1 MEVSKG
7 NILKK
12 VNIAGEIMIYLF
24 VFSMFIDSKLTMK
37 IGYILQ
43 GLSLIKI
50 GLDYK
55 NIKLKGKEIYLTFII
70 ILIIGIIFNFLST
83 NGDGVNKFIDR
94 NLKFFNGIMLILFI
108 DNWKKLKNLLY
119 IIVVGSLLL
128 SFDIIN
134 NSKYIKLDFIRKR
147 GILTVATGFTIS
159 YWLEILKNYKNKK
172 KWGEI
177 IICFFINLYL
187 LKGVGYSDSR
197 MGFLVIIGTVGIYLL
212 YIIWKLKF
220 DFKKIVGIFLA
231 GCIISSLFYVV
242 APPQFKSKI
251 KTSFQTKNNFSNE
264 ARLIMWQGSLDAF
277 YSSPI
282 IGVGSAVS
290 DTQPFVIKAAEK
302 MNRSKNLNDAFI
314 RRKAFGEAHSIYFN
328 FLSQTGLLII
338 GYLYLLFYL
347 IPKRFLKSQRN
358 EILSGCFFG
367 GVCFLLYGIT
377 WSVWGYYGVV
387 QNFFQI
393 LLSMMIVAS
402 ELKKEEF

>member
-12 VNIAGEIMIYLF
+12 VNIAGEIIIYLF

-177 IICFFINLYL
+177 IICFSINLYL
-187 LKGVGYSDSR
+187 LKGIGYSDSR
-197 MGFLVIIGTVGIYLL
+197 MGFLVIIGTVGMYLL
-212 YIIWKLKF
+212 YIIWKSKF
-220 DFKKIVGIFLA
+220 DLKKIGVIFLS

-242 APPQFKSKI
+242 TPSQFKREI

-302 MNRSKNLNDAFI
+302 MNRSKSLNDAFI
-314 RRKAFGEAHSIYFN
+314 RRKTFGEAHSIYFN

-377 WSVWGYYGVV
+377 WSVWGYYGVI